1 MMNSKNYD
9 IITIDGPLGAPAKS
23 ALKNTDKDL
32 TTLAGIELPAGELV
46 PFDVIVETLLGVII
60 ATLGAMM
67 NAGKMLP
74 IDGSVLYNKVRYE
87 DWWDSANF
95 RTYNHRSKWLK
106 ERLAK

>member
-1 MMNSKNYD
+1 M
-9 IITIDGPLGAPAKS
+9 PS
-23 ALKNTDKDL
+23 AAGLIVWAGMLLVFHAAFSAVHYKDL

-74 IDGSVLYNKVRYE
+74 IDGSVLYNKVYV
-87 DWWDSANF
+87 
-95 RTYNHRSKWLK
+95 
-106 ERLAK
+106 